1 MKLKGGNMTRIFY
14 DSGKRFSATG
24 QVRIKGIPYVNEEK
38 RKLKEERKL
47 RKKERRLSK

>member
-1 MKLKGGNMTRIFY
+1 MAKIYY
-14 DSGKRFSATG
+14 DSGKRFSVTG

-47 RKKERRLSK
+47 RKKMRRLSK